1 MVKYHFETYARM
13 KPLENPENPIGYNIY
28 VEAKVLEIFV
38 PKNESFGHVNNQK
51 EAFQFKFTEILDQ
64 DSTQEDVFETV
75 GKALSLSCMDGYN
88 GTIFAYGQTG
98 SGKTYTMSGSDTWQL
113 RGLIPRIFTSI
124 FNEVE
129 QRTNLD
135 YNVYVTFMEIYN
147 ECGYDLLD
155 PSHAEL
161 PMENWT
167 KIQLYEDLYGNL
179 HLKNLS
185 IHQVRSEQDGI
196 DLLMMGNF
204 IRHVSTTP
212 MNMASSRSHCIFTI
226 AFESRDHESEI
237 IRTSKL
243 HLVDL
248 AGSERISKS
257 HIEGKI
263 LEEAKHINLSLTY
276 LEQVI
281 IALHDR
287 QKDTRT
293 HIPYRNS
300 LMTTILR
307 DSLGGNCKTVLIA
320 TMNSDA
326 NQLEETLS
334 TAKFAKRCSKLV
346 ADVSVNE
353 QVDSNLLIQ
362 RLRQENAQLKRQLA
376 NSSEDSR
383 LTDSPSLTLSDSE
396 LCKKQVAMFLANN
409 SQPKLIISTLQ
420 QTYRCLQLFK
430 EAILIK
436 EEHYQAE
443 IQQLQD
449 HIQEL
454 MQRRIR

>member
-1 MVKYHFETYARM
+1 MPR
-13 KPLENPENPIGYNIY
+13 
-28 VEAKVLEIFV
+28 
-38 PKNESFGHVNNQK
+38 NESLGFVNNKK
-51 EAFQFKFTEILDQ
+51 EAYQFKFTEILDQ
-64 DSTQEDVFETV
+64 DSSQEDVFDTIAKSLTV
-75 GKALSLSCMDGYN
+75 SCMDGYN

-98 SGKTYTMSGSDTWQL
+98 SGKTYTMSGSESWQL
-113 RGLIPRIFTSI
+113 RGIIPRIFTLI
-124 FNEVE
+124 FNEIE
-129 QRTNLD
+129 ERTHLD

-147 ECGYDLLD
+147 ESGFDLLD
-155 PSHAEL
+155 QGHAEL
-161 PMENWT
+161 SMEQWT

-185 IHQVRSEQDGI
+185 IHQVRTEQDGI

-204 IRHVSTTP
+204 IRHVSATP

-226 AFESRDHESEI
+226 AFESRDRESEI

-257 HIEGKI
+257 KIEGKI
-263 LEEAKHINLSLTY
+263 LKEAKHINLSLTY

-287 QKDTRT
+287 QKDQRT

-320 TMNSDA
+320 TMNSDGG
-326 NQLEETLS
+326 QLEETLS

-362 RLRQENAQLKRQLA
+362 RLRQENSQLKRQLA
-376 NSSEDSR
+376 NVSEDSR
-383 LTDSPSLTLSDSE
+383 LSDSPSLTASDSE

-409 SQPKLIISTLQ
+409 PQPKLVITTLQ
-420 QTYRCLQLFK
+420 QTYRCLQLFR
-430 EAILIK
+430 EAMFIK
-436 EEHYQAE
+436 DEYNQAE
-443 IQQLQD
+443 IQQLQEK
-449 HIQEL
+449 IQEL
-454 MQRRIR
+454 IQKRR